1 MAQEK
6 AVVFNLFAVRARLE
20 AVLNRR
26 VHWQEIAAGSRL
38 NINTV
43 VNMANNKTSRV
54 DCETLTKLLRYF
66 RGQGLDITV
75 GDLFREQETAAP

>member
-6 AVVFNLFAVRARLE
+6 AVVFNLFAVRAQME
-20 AVLNRR
+20 AHLNRR
-26 VHWQEIAAGSRL
+26 VHWQEIAAGSGL

-66 RGQGLDITV
+66 RSQGLPIDV
-75 GDLFREQETAAP
+75 GDLFREQPAETS